1 MAVNTHSGISERQII
16 TDTVL
21 QGDTFG
27 SLLASV
33 QVDTIGQE
41 CGKSG
46 YGYLYMEKLPVNIFG
61 LVDDT
66 IAVTEAGYKEQIMNA
81 FINIKT
87 AEKGLQF
94 GAKKCKIMMV
104 GNNKEN
110 VLQNNLTV
118 DSWCVE
124 HQENKNRGDTDLVE
138 KYAGQVEISK
148 CEK

>member
-66 IAVTEAGYKEQIMNA
+66 
-81 FINIKT
+81 
-87 AEKGLQF
+87 
-94 GAKKCKIMMV
+94 
-104 GNNKEN
+104 
-110 VLQNNLTV
+110 
-118 DSWCVE
+118 
-124 HQENKNRGDTDLVE
+124 R
-138 KYAGQVEISK
+138 
-148 CEK
+148 